1 MPVIP
6 RPATALS
13 PVAAAAFSPAIFA
26 SAPAGES
33 RGDLAGL
40 DDGEQAIL
48 LLGFNGDLTRAEI
61 GRQLGISQMQVS
73 QLLSQAFGYLRACLL
88 ARSLPASR
96 PAWWVSTGGV
106 WSGAGVGGF
115 RAS

>member
-1 MPVIP
+1 M
-6 RPATALS
+6 ALS

-48 LLGFNGDLTRAEI
+48 LLRFNGDLTRPRLA
-61 GRQLGISQMQVS
+61 GAGHLADAG
-73 QLLSQAFGYLRACLL
+73 LSAAQPRVRLSPG
-88 ARSLPASR
+88 LPAR
-96 PAWWVSTGGV
+96 PEPPGFPAGLGG
-106 WSGAGVGGF
+106 
-115 RAS
+115 